1 MDYNLNGKTG
11 MSVIENVKTLG
22 CTGGIGSGKSFVSR
36 IFAKLGY
43 PVYFSDERAK
53 MLYDTDKLL
62 LEQIVQLL
70 GEDVLENGK
79 INRAVMAG
87 RIFGNGELLRK
98 VEALVH
104 PAVLRDFENWKCEVC
119 ADMELQGRVPAFVI
133 FESAIILESELVRG
147 CADKIL
153 HIKAPYELR
162 IERVMR
168 RDGATREQIEARIAR
183 QWSDQQRDVLADFV
197 IFADS
202 KRALLPQIADVIEKM
217 NGNTAE

>member
-1 MDYNLNGKTG
+1 MQDVKIG
-11 MSVIENVKTLG
+11 MTVMENVKTLG

-62 LEQIVQLL
+62 LEQIVELL
-70 GEDVLENGK
+70 GEDVLENGR

-87 RIFGNGELLRK
+87 KIFGNGEFLRK

-104 PAVLRDFENWKCEVC
+104 PAVLRDFEEWKGGVC
-119 ADMELQGRVPAFVI
+119 GALALQGRLPAFVV
-133 FESAIILESELVRG
+133 FESAILLESPLVKG
-147 CADKIL
+147 CADKVL
-153 HIKAPYELR
+153 HIKAPYDLR
-162 IERVMR
+162 IERVMN
-168 RDGATREQIEARIAR
+168 RDGVARGQVEARIAR
-183 QWSDQQRDVLADFV
+183 QWSDEQRDVLADFV

-202 KRALLPQIADVIEKM
+202 KRALLPQIVETIEKM
-217 NGNTAE
+217 NALL